1 MKLVVAEKTNAAENI
16 AKELGVG
23 TKKDKVYNTPVC
35 RFTREGE
42 EWVAMGLRGH
52 ILAVDFPRELQWR
65 EDQGWFGVDEE
76 GEVFPASLPST
87 LAHPPFEKVR
97 KPFTKEGVDI
107 KGWKVPSLPYLVW
120 APVVKKPAE
129 KEIIRTLKNLA
140 KKADEVIIA
149 TDFDREGELI
159 GSDAVSMVR
168 QVNED
173 VPVVRARY
181 SSFTKPELEH
191 AFARENLVAVDDD
204 LAAAGESRQFI
215 DLIWGAVLT
224 RYLTMAKFGGLGNV
238 RSAGRVQTPTLA
250 LVARREKERQAFVP
264 EDYWVVRG
272 TAATQKGEEFK
283 VAHATARFKD
293 EATATSAYQD
303 AKAAGKARV
312 TDVVKKTRK
321 GTIQTPFNT
330 TSLQTAAAAEG
341 LTPAR
346 TMRIA
351 ESLYMS
357 GLISYPRV
365 DNTVYPETL
374 DLSEVVT
381 MLKGVPQ
388 YSNYCDELLA
398 AQPLKATRGKQ
409 ETTDHPPIYPTG
421 VGDPDKLRPEE
432 WKLYN
437 LIARRFLATLSEQP
451 VIEGT
456 KVTLDAGGQT
466 FTASGDVLVKPG
478 YRAIYPYGSK
488 KDEQLPAL
496 SVGQEVD
503 LTSLDLEAKQTEP
516 PARYSQGKLVQEME
530 RLGLGTKSTR
540 ASIIERLY
548 EVKYLKNDPI
558 EPSQLGMA
566 IIDALECY
574 AAHITTPE
582 MTSELEGDMTK
593 VAEGKAS
600 QDAVVDHSRELL
612 ASLLEG
618 LIEHKED
625 LGEAISDAVQA
636 DAKIGVCPK
645 CGHDLLVKQ
654 SAKTRSSFIGCSAWP
669 ECEVTY
675 PLPQGKIQTV
685 EELCPVCGCPQIKVQ
700 PFRSKPY
707 VVCVD
712 PACPTNK
719 EPDVT
724 VGVCP
729 TCAAAGREGLLIA
742 HRSERTL
749 KRFIRC
755 TNYDECSTSYPL
767 PQRGELKATGEV
779 CPDCGAPIVEVTTTR
794 GPWRICVNMDCPGK
808 ARAEEEKAAKAAARA
823 AKAEAEMQGE
833 GDEPKKASSKKA
845 SSKKASTKKAP
856 AKKAAAKK
864 APAKKAS
871 SKKKA
876 EPGADEEDASQ
887 E

>member
-65 EDQGWFGVDEE
+65 EDQGWFGVDED

-120 APVVKKPAE
+120 APVVKEPAE

-272 TAATQKGEEFK
+272 TAATQEGEEFK

-388 YSNYCDELLA
+388 YANYCDELLA

-466 FTASGDVLVKPG
+466 FAASGDVLVKPG

-593 VAEGKAS
+593 VAEGQAS

-823 AKAEAEMQGE
+823 AKAEAEAQGE
-833 GDEPKKASSKKA
+833 GDEPKKASSKK
-845 SSKKASTKKAP
+845 SSTKKAP

-871 SKKKA
+871 SKKKTGSEAA
-876 EPGADEEDASQ
+876 EEPTSQ

>member
-65 EDQGWFGVDEE
+65 EDQGWFGVDED
-76 GEVFPASLPST
+76 GEVFPANLPDT
-87 LAHPPFEKVR
+87 LARPPFEKVR

-120 APVVKKPAE
+120 APVVKEPAE

-272 TAATQKGEEFK
+272 TAATQEGEEFK

-388 YSNYCDELLA
+388 YANYCDELLA

-466 FTASGDVLVKPG
+466 FAASGDVLVKPG

-593 VAEGKAS
+593 VAEGQAS

-823 AKAEAEMQGE
+823 AKAEAEAQGE
-833 GDEPKKASSKKA
+833 GDEPKKASSKKT
-845 SSKKASTKKAP
+845 STKKAP

-871 SKKKA
+871 SKKKTEPEAA
-876 EPGADEEDASQ
+876 EETASQ
-887 E
+887 K

>member
-283 VAHATARFKD
+283 VAHATTRFKD

-398 AQPLKATRGKQ
+398 AHPLKATRGKQ

-823 AKAEAEMQGE
+823 AKAEAETQGE
-833 GDEPKKASSKKA
+833 GDEPKKA

-876 EPGADEEDASQ
+876 EPGAAEEDASQ

>member
-76 GEVFPASLPST
+76 GEVFPANLPST

-120 APVVKKPAE
+120 APVVKEPAE

-272 TAATQKGEEFK
+272 TAATQEGEEFK

-388 YSNYCDELLA
+388 YANYCDELLA

-466 FTASGDVLVKPG
+466 FAASGDVLVKPG

-593 VAEGKAS
+593 VAEGQAS

-823 AKAEAEMQGE
+823 AKAEAEAQGE
-833 GDEPKKASSKKA
+833 GDEPKKASSKKT
-845 SSKKASTKKAP
+845 STKKAP
-856 AKKAAAKK
+856 AKKAA
-864 APAKKAS
+864 
-871 SKKKA
+871 SKKKTESEA
-876 EPGADEEDASQ
+876 AEEDASQ

>member
-120 APVVKKPAE
+120 APVVKEPAE

-272 TAATQKGEEFK
+272 TAATQGGEEFK

-496 SVGQEVD
+496 SVSQEVD

-593 VAEGKAS
+593 VAEGQAS

-755 TNYDECSTSYPL
+755 INYDECSTSYPL

-823 AKAEAEMQGE
+823 AKVEAEAQGE
-833 GDEPKKASSKKA
+833 GDEPKKA

-871 SKKKA
+871 SKKRA
-876 EPGADEEDASQ
+876 EPGTAEEDASQ

>member
-283 VAHATARFKD
+283 VAHATTRFKD

-398 AQPLKATRGKQ
+398 AHPLKATRGKQ

-823 AKAEAEMQGE
+823 AKAEAETQGE

-845 SSKKASTKKAP
+845 STKKAP
-856 AKKAAAKK
+856 AKKAAAKKAAAKK

-876 EPGADEEDASQ
+876 EPGAAEEDDSQ

>member
-65 EDQGWFGVDEE
+65 EDQGWFGVDED
-76 GEVFPASLPST
+76 GEVFPANLPAT

-120 APVVKKPAE
+120 APVVKEPAE

-388 YSNYCDELLA
+388 YANYCDELLA

-456 KVTLDAGGQT
+456 KVMLDAGGQT
-466 FTASGDVLVKPG
+466 FAASGDVLVKPG

-593 VAEGKAS
+593 VAEGQAS

-823 AKAEAEMQGE
+823 AKAEAEAQGE
-833 GDEPKKASSKKA
+833 GDESKKA
-845 SSKKASTKKAP
+845 SSKKTSTKKAP

-871 SKKKA
+871 SKKKVESEAA
-876 EPGADEEDASQ
+876 EEATSQ